1 MSKDLNRNSN
11 INELKSSKVPSP
23 GGDLGEAGK
32 TKSLNFIE
40 EIIEE
45 DLQSRKYKSILTRFP
60 PEPNGYLHIGH
71 AKSICLNFGLAQK
84 YKSATNLRFD
94 DTNPLTEDTEYV
106 DSIKE
111 DIHWLGFS
119 WSNEY
124 YSSDYFDELYSFAV
138 KLIRKGFAYVDDS
151 SSEKIAADKGTPT
164 EAGKE
169 NEFRNRSVE
178 ENLRLFQEMKD
189 GKYKDGEKVL
199 RAKIDMAHI
208 NMLMRDPIIY
218 RIKHA
223 HHHRTGDKWCI
234 YPMYDFAHGQSDSIE
249 HITHSICTLEFVPHR
264 ALYDWFIEKLEIF
277 PSHQYEF
284 ARLNMTYTV
293 MSKRKLLQL
302 VNEDNVSG
310 WDDPRM
316 PTLSGFRR
324 KGYTPSSIR
333 TFCEKIG
340 VAKRDNLIDISLLE
354 FCIREELNQTANR
367 VMAILNPVKLIIDN
381 YEENKTEE
389 LTTENLPNDPENTR
403 TITFSKELW
412 IEKEDFMETPVKK
425 WFRLAPGQMVRL
437 KSAYIIKC
445 ESFKKDDAGNVTE
458 IHATYLPESKS
469 HHDMSHLKVKGTIH
483 WINARETATAEVRL
497 YDRLFT
503 VENPVAE
510 EADFKQYI
518 NPDSLKI
525 IENAFIEPHLQHAET
540 GAHFQFMRNGYFCID
555 KDSKPEKLIFNRT
568 VTLKE
573 GFKAK

>member
-1 MSKDLNRNSN
+1 MSENINSN
-11 INELKSSKVPSP
+11 NEASELESSKEP
-23 GGDLGEAGK
+23 GEAR
-32 TKSLNFIE
+32 SLNFIE
-40 EIIEE
+40 EIVER
-45 DLQSRKYKSILTRFP
+45 DLSNDKHQTILTRFP

-71 AKSICLNFGLAQK
+71 AKSICLNFGLALK
-84 YKSATNLRFD
+84 YNGATNLRFD
-94 DTNPLTEDTEYV
+94 DTNPVTEDTEYV

-111 DIHWLGFS
+111 DIHWLGFT
-119 WSNEY
+119 WSNEF
-124 YSSDYFDELYSFAV
+124 YSSDYFDELYSLAV
-138 KLIRKGFAYVDDS
+138 RLINKGLAYVDDS
-151 SSEKIAADKGTPT
+151 SSEEIAAGKGTPT
-164 EAGKE
+164 EPGK
-169 NEFRNRSVE
+169 NNKYRDRSIE
-178 ENLRLFQEMKD
+178 ENLRLFDEMKN

-208 NMLMRDPIIY
+208 NMLMRDPIMY

-264 ALYDWFIEKLEIF
+264 ELYDWFIEKLEIF
-277 PSHQYEF
+277 PSRQYEF

-293 MSKRKLLQL
+293 MSKRRLLQL
-302 VNEDNVSG
+302 VNEGFVSG

-333 TFCEKIG
+333 TFCDKIG
-340 VAKRDNLIDISLLE
+340 VAKRDNMIDISLLE
-354 FCIREELNQTANR
+354 FCIREELNKTANR
-367 VMAILNPVKLIIDN
+367 VMAVLNPVKLIIDN
-381 YEENKTEE
+381 YDADKTEE

-412 IEKEDFMETPVKK
+412 IEKEDFMEVPVKK

-458 IHATYLPESKS
+458 IHCTYLPESKS
-469 HHDMSHLKVKGTIH
+469 HHDTSHLKVKGTIH
-483 WINARETATAEVRL
+483 WLNARDAATAEVRL
-497 YDRLFT
+497 YDRLFK
-503 VENPVAE
+503 VENPAAE
-510 EADFKQYI
+510 EGNFKDFI
-518 NPDSLKI
+518 NPDSLQI
-525 IENAFIEPHLQHAET
+525 IKNAFIEPHIQHAET

-555 KDSKPEKLIFNRT
+555 KDSRPEALVFNRT
-568 VTLKE
+568 VTLKD
-573 GFKAK
+573 GFKAKESF